1 MVFSFVFRACLLDS
15 DGSSFVY
22 GACFLDIDGFS
33 FVFRVMVAIMWTT
46 TMMTRA
52 SMIATR
58 RMTPPFPYLA
68 QKAFSDRPYL
78 FTWSLLFNIAT
89 MAEEK
94 IIKAVEVDEPL
105 LARVLTPC
113 PPADREKRAATYHAR
128 RLKKRMK
135 NDQAILRAFRMEL
148 FHKSEKKRR
157 TREIL
162 SQLMRNNVLRHLSR
176 DSKLRQKDH
185 GST

>member
-1 MVFSFVFRACLLDS
+1 
-15 DGSSFVY
+15 
-22 GACFLDIDGFS
+22 
-33 FVFRVMVAIMWTT
+33 
-46 TMMTRA
+46 
-52 SMIATR
+52 
-58 RMTPPFPYLA
+58 
-68 QKAFSDRPYL
+68 
-78 FTWSLLFNIAT
+78 

-94 IIKAVEVDEPL
+94 TIKVVEVVRPL

-113 PPADREKRAATYHAR
+113 PPADREKRAAR